1 MRRVDIVGTGF
12 TVLDRVY
19 EGSSRSFEALG
30 GSCGNVLW
38 SLARLQHKVAPIL
51 SLGADEVGRCLVE
64 HFESVGADTSHIA
77 QHQNQ
82 LSPVLIQFTDTVEGT
97 HTFSFTCPE
106 TQEKLPRY
114 LPVRSED
121 VAAAT
126 PVLETCLV
134 FYTDRVSDAIVTA
147 MEKAAE
153 GGSIV
158 YFEPSSDEE
167 PDLFNRALACSSIV
181 KFSSERFDRTL
192 LMTLLDRDVIVI
204 MTHGAD
210 GLEVRA
216 HSQEIWCEAVEA
228 SAVKD
233 TSGSGDMVS
242 VGLINNLVREGRHR
256 YDLPIETV
264 VRGAR
269 AGQRLAAA
277 NCEFVGARGLFA
289 HREIDFVQSLL
300 HTAN

>member
-1 MRRVDIVGTGF
+1 MRRIDIVGTGF

-19 EGSSRSFEALG
+19 EGSTRSFEALG

-38 SLARLQHKVAPIL
+38 SLARLQHTVAPIL
-51 SLGADEVGRCLVE
+51 SLGADEVGRCLIE

-82 LSPVLIQFTDTVEGT
+82 LSPVLVQFTNTVEGT

-106 TQEKLPRY
+106 THEKFPRY
-114 LPVRSED
+114 APVRNED
-121 VAAAT
+121 VAAAA

-134 FYTDRVSDAIVTA
+134 FYTDRVSDAIVAA

-158 YFEPSSDEE
+158 YFEPSSNEE

-181 KFSSERFDRTL
+181 KFSSDRFDRSL
-192 LMTLLDRDVIVI
+192 LMKLLDRDIIVI
-204 MTHGAD
+204 MTHGAE

-216 HSQEIWCEAVEA
+216 QSQEIWCEAIEA
-228 SAVKD
+228 RAVKD

-242 VGLINNLVREGRHR
+242 VGLINNLIHEGRHR
-256 YDLPIETV
+256 YNLPLDTV
-264 VRGAR
+264 VRGAK

-277 NCEFVGARGLFA
+277 NCEFVGARGLFV
-289 HREIDFVQSLL
+289 HREIDFVKNLL
-300 HTAN
+300 RTAN